1 MQTSGET
8 TLEGATAPYTESWN
22 YNLKICFNLGSV
34 NAGNSRSLTIKV
46 GNTTMSSSALISKLN
61 QTISGNTSSG
71 GAVIVTD
78 ANAYGC
84 N

>member
-8 TLEGATAPYTESWN
+8 TLEGATAPYTGSWN

-34 NAGNSRSLTIKV
+34 NAGNNRSLTIKV
-46 GNTTMSSSALISKLN
+46 
-61 QTISGNTSSG
+61 GNTSSG